1 MTINIDFGVIQASVT
16 IKNLER
22 FLLISK
28 YSTKKF
34 VNTFLLKVLG
44 FLDMF
49 PYNESLTVG
58 SSIPLSRKWVFINA
72 GQLFL
77 KRKKLFELTI
87 LPTAWSFLSLTFSSN
102 IFFIFFRS
110 LFAALLFWKRMRPAK
125 VFFPV
130 NVHKKLGNLW
140 WLPTYLIRVLL
151 RFQNCTINSFLP
163 SVTSYRETSHVIWT
177 NRMTGFFIKWNIDLV
192 KVNDKNNFFSYV

>member
-1 MTINIDFGVIQASVT
+1 MTINIDFGVIQASAT

-22 FLLISK
+22 FLLKSK

-49 PYNESLTVG
+49 PYNESLTVE

-77 KRKKLFELTI
+77 KQKKLFELTI
-87 LPTAWSFLSLTFSSN
+87 LPTAWSFFSLTFSSN

-110 LFAALLFWKRMRPAK
+110 LFTVLLF
-125 VFFPV
+125 
-130 NVHKKLGNLW
+130 
-140 WLPTYLIRVLL
+140 
-151 RFQNCTINSFLP
+151 
-163 SVTSYRETSHVIWT
+163 
-177 NRMTGFFIKWNIDLV
+177 
-192 KVNDKNNFFSYV
+192 